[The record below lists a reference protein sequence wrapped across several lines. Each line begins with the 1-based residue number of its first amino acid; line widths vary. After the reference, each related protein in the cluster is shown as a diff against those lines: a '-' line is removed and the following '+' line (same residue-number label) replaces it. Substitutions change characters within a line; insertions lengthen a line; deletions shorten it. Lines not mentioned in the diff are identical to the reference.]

1 MEQISAKVKKWG
13 NSFGV
18 ILPKNVIDK
27 EQIKEGIEINITIQS
42 KNKMT
47 VGDLFKFAKKNKL
60 PKSQKSTNQIM
71 KEIDRELWPE

>member
-1 MEQISAKVKKWG
+1 MEQISAKVKRWG

-18 ILPKNVIDK
+18 ILPKNVVDK

-60 PKSQKSTNQIM
+60 SISQKSTDQIM